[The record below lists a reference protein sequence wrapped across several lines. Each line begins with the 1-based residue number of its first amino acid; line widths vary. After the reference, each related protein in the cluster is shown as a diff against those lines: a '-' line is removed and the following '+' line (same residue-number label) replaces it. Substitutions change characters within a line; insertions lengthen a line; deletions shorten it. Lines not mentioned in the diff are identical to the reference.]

1 MTPPPEQV
9 APHMARF
16 LDMLDTAFR
25 RCGAPDGLP
34 ERFRSAV
41 AAAPR
46 HMFVH
51 RFLLR
56 DLSWHNRISEDDI
69 RNSDAD
75 PLGELTHIYSD
86 AVMNHV
92 NASGEALPSTNSQ
105 PSYVL
110 WLLEML
116 DLRPGQRVLEIG
128 SGSGWLAAVMAQL
141 VGAGGHVT
149 GIEIIPELVVQSRA
163 DLGRLGIA
171 NVSLLEADGAEG
183 HAADAPFDRVIITAA
198 CWDLPVILFDQV
210 AEGGCVL
217 VPVELRGGGC
227 QVTVLRRDGEI
238 FTAERAVPGW
248 FVPLRGAGQQRP
260 KLRIALAELS
270 FWDEISRL
278 PARRI
283 PLPLTIGPE
292 GAAGSAVI
300 AFRAFLGRT
309 NKGFAI
315 FGDGE
320 PPEPRPW
327 LPAEPFGIV
336 DQEEPSVALWSGGE
350 VLAYGGE
357 SAMRALVQSY
367 ADWASYGLPG
377 LAGFTLH
384 VVRTGGSPRGNSRL
398 WTEPRGRTTL
408 IWHTLPGAEAWKGI
422 LHRTA

>member
-1 MTPPPEQV
+1 MTPTPEQV

-16 LDMLDTAFR
+16 LDMLDAAFR
-25 RCGAPDGLP
+25 RYGVSDGLP
-34 ERFRSAV
+34 EQFRSAV
-41 AAAPR
+41 TTAPR

-51 RFLLR
+51 RFRLR
-56 DLSWHNRISEDDI
+56 DVSWHNRMSEDHI
-69 RNSDAD
+69 RNNDAD

-92 NASGEALPSTNSQ
+92 NAAGEALPSTNSQ

-171 NVSLLEADGAEG
+171 NVSLLAADAAEG
-183 HAADAPFDRVIITAA
+183 HAADAPFDRVIVTAA
-198 CWDLPVILFDQV
+198 CWDLPVVLFDQV
-210 AEGGCVL
+210 AEGGRVL

-227 QVTVLRRDGEI
+227 QVTVLRRAGEI
-238 FTAERAVPGW
+238 FKAERAVPGW

-260 KLRIALAELS
+260 KLRIALAELP
-270 FWDEISRL
+270 FWDEISTL
-278 PARRI
+278 PARHI
-283 PLPLTIGPE
+283 PLPLTTGPE
-292 GAAGSAVI
+292 GAAGTAAI

-309 NKGFAI
+309 NAGFAI

-336 DQEEPSVALWSGGE
+336 DQEEPSVALWSRGE
-350 VLAYGGE
+350 LLAYGGE
-357 SAMRALVQSY
+357 SAMRALVRSY

-384 VVRTGGSPRGNSRL
+384 VVRTASSPTGNSRA
-398 WTEPRGRTTL
+398 WTEPRGGTTL
-408 IWHTLPGAEAWKGI
+408 IWRVLPGAEAWQAVLRG
-422 LHRTA
+422 TV